1 MKVLKMKE
9 MSILLEDEILGNFQG
24 VESMSK
30 KDIKRLIKLS
40 VWGDLIQEYEIE
52 ALGQYLLANSIVF
65 KVRYGFSQTVE
76 EAIESSS
83 MHLEYILQLNESIEY
98 VGPPGMIRLHLC

>member
-40 VWGDLIQEYEIE
+40 VWGDLIQEYEIG
-52 ALGQYLLANSIVF
+52 ALGQYLYANTVAF
-65 KVRYGFSQTVE
+65 KVKSGVSQSVE

-83 MHLEYILQLNESIEY
+83 FSLENILQLNRSIEY
-98 VGPPGMIRLHLC
+98 VGPPGMIRLRLY